1 MRWLWTTMLLISASL
16 VVRIAGISCKCLVLK
31 CLECSQARASFK
43 FWGVLGFGESVWLYS
58 PSWHWTHDSLLF
70 LSLHGWDYSPAPPCL
85 AFVCNFSNKKDLF
98 CFLKQHHQFGLL
110 LLNNLN
116 ITL

>member
-1 MRWLWTTMLLISASL
+1 MLLISASL

-58 PSWHWTHDSLLF
+58 PSWH
-70 LSLHGWDYSPAPPCL
+70 
-85 AFVCNFSNKKDLF
+85 
-98 CFLKQHHQFGLL
+98 
-110 LLNNLN
+110 
-116 ITL
+116 